1 MENYDSAYEKDDAV
15 FGSKESHLLKK
26 CAEVIP
32 DGSRVLDLGIGQGR
46 NALPLARRGCQVTGI
61 DTSQVSVDT
70 VNRLAAAED
79 LPMEAILQDFL
90 RYEPDRSF
98 DVVLC
103 FGLMQMLDL
112 QRPSRLDSRSRWR
125 GESAKGSLARSVG
138 RAFKSCAELGDRL
151 DHGALRARR
160 ELSREGLDLCELNAR
175 GRQVARE
182 PLALAALA
190 KEAGELDGVVHRAQ
204 ERLAGGQ
211 GFAGLREAALPGVQR
226 AQVAGCVMIHEAA
239 GIELLHDGLGTQ
251 RPPDVA
257 GGPRVTGLPNAVDR
271 SSRTA

>member
-1 MENYDSAYEKDDAV
+1 LAENYDSAYEKDDAV

-26 CAEVIP
+26 CADVIP

-79 LPMEAILQDFL
+79 LPVEAILQDFF

-112 QRPSRLDSRSRWR
+112 QGCASLIERLHHWTRP
-125 GESAKGSLARSVG
+125 G
-138 RAFKSCAELGDRL
+138 
-151 DHGALRARR
+151 GALFLTAWNLDDPSFDNLCREWERRSARTFR
-160 ELSREGLDLCELNAR
+160 SLDGEMNRLFLESGEILKLFFRWEVIHHWEGLGKLHKH
-175 GRQVARE
+175 GTGKRE
-182 PLALAALA
+182 RHGEV
-190 KEAGELDGVVHRAQ
+190 EAVLV
-204 ERLAGGQ
+204 
-211 GFAGLREAALPGVQR
+211 
-226 AQVAGCVMIHEAA
+226 
-239 GIELLHDGLGTQ
+239 
-251 RPPDVA
+251 RP
-257 GGPRVTGLPNAVDR
+257 RK
-271 SSRTA
+271 